1 MGAELIFIAIPL
13 FLLLLMGLLVITPA
27 DPAVPADQETSLVA
41 RSSSTGEEPQIES
54 LESTAHPLYLTVYS
68 HDPGRE

>member
-13 FLLLLMGLLVITPA
+13 FLLLLMGLLAITPP
-27 DPAVPADQETSLVA
+27 DPAESSEQDGGLAA
-41 RSSSTGEEPQIES
+41 RSTTTDEPPLES

-68 HDPGRE
+68 HDPGRD